1 VTPCNF
7 LAELTRRN
15 VYGISVAY
23 AVIGL
28 LLIQVATQ
36 VLPFLDVLTW
46 ASRLVVLLIAIG
58 FPIALII
65 AWASELSGEPRFE
78 KMIALVA
85 MKDAK

>member
-1 VTPCNF
+1 
-7 LAELTRRN
+7 
-15 VYGISVAY
+15 
-23 AVIGL
+23 L

-58 FPIALII
+58 FPIAL
-65 AWASELSGEPRFE
+65 
-78 KMIALVA
+78 VA